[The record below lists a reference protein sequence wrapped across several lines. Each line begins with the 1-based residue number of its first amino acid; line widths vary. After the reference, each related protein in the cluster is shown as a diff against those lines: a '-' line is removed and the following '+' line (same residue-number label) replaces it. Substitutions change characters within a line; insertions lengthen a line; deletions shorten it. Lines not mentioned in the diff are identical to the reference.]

1 MTRARREF
9 ELKLSLTGE
18 ELDRLAG
25 NAKLASAERSNCAL
39 RSVYYDTEDFR
50 LHKEGISLRVR
61 DNGKGFVQTVKLD
74 ANFGD
79 GILNPTEIEDR
90 VDGPGPGLD
99 RIGDK
104 RVRRR
109 VLTALKGLPLTPAFE
124 TSVQRTTH
132 RLRKRSSL
140 MELAIDRGETLAQ
153 GKRSQIC
160 EAEIELLEGSP
171 KDLLET
177 AQSLFAKNAV
187 RLSPVSKAEAGYQ
200 LLFDAQA
207 PAKIEPAH
215 AAAPDV
221 WSGQSCGQAFAA
233 IFRSARDQIVK
244 NRSVVL
250 QTGEAEGV
258 HQLRVGLTRLRSA
271 QRVVKPL
278 IKSQQLQ
285 QLETDA
291 QAIARA
297 VGEVRDAD
305 VLIEDIYAPVAGDP
319 PAEGF
324 DQLYLCLQ
332 THRASKLQEARQVL
346 NGEIWSRLLLSLT
359 LWPFMLER
367 EPSLKKPIDDYAGK
381 ALQKRWKKAAK
392 LGREIECLEGPK
404 QHQMR
409 KALKKLRYTSEFFAP
424 LYRKKEVKPFLKELK
439 KLQDVFGYANDVR
452 MAGQLRQI
460 CGMQCGEDP
469 AACSAAGYVLGY
481 HEARVQDV
489 WKSAPCC
496 WRRLKTRRR
505 FWH

>member
-25 NAKLASAERSNCAL
+25 NAKLASAEQSNCAL
-39 RSVYYDTEDFR
+39 RSVYYDTEDYR
-50 LHKEGISLRVR
+50 LHQEGISLRVR

-74 ANFGD
+74 ANLTD
-79 GILNPTEIEDR
+79 GILNPIEIEDR
-90 VDGPGPGLD
+90 VYGPAPALD

-109 VLTALKGLPLTPAFE
+109 VANALKSLPLTPAFE
-124 TSVQRTTH
+124 TNVQRTLH
-132 RLRKRSSL
+132 RLRKRASL
-140 MELAIDRGETLAQ
+140 MELAIDRGETLAR

-160 EAEIELLEGSP
+160 EAEIELVEGNP
-171 KDLLET
+171 KDLLAT

-187 RLSPVSKAEAGYQ
+187 RLSPASKAEGGYQ
-200 LLFDAQA
+200 LLLDEQA
-207 PAKIEPAH
+207 PAKIEPSH

-221 WSGQSCGQAFAA
+221 QSGQSCGQAFAA

-244 NRSVVL
+244 NRTVVL

-258 HQLRVGLTRLRSA
+258 HQLRVGLTRLRTA

-278 IKSQQLQ
+278 VKSPQLE

-297 VGEVRDAD
+297 VGELRDAD
-305 VLIEDIYAPVAGDP
+305 VLIEDIYAPVTSDP
-319 PAEGF
+319 PPEGF
-324 DQLYLCLQ
+324 DQLQ
-332 THRASKLQEARQVL
+332 THRASKLQEVRHVL
-346 NGEIWSRLLLSLT
+346 NGAVWSRLLLSLT

-367 EPSLKKPIDDYAGK
+367 DPSLENPVDDYAGK

-392 LGREIECLEGPK
+392 LGRDIECLEGAK

-409 KALKKLRYTSEFFAP
+409 KVLKKLRYTSEFFAP
-424 LYRKKEVKPFLKELK
+424 LYQKKEVKPFLKELK

-452 MAGQLRQI
+452 MAGQVRQI
-460 CGMQCGEDP
+460 CAARCGGEEP
-469 AACSAAGYVLGY
+469 AACSAAGYILGY
-481 HEARVQDV
+481 HEAKVQDV
-489 WKSAPCC
+489 WKSAPHC
-496 WRRLKTRRR
+496 WRRLRRRRR